1 MASAGHAPLPT
12 PLPSAATIA
21 LIMRAATFC
30 GTGFCQIVALPLAT
44 FADTQ
49 LVEDRERK
57 GGRQEEQATT
67 TAIHLHRQRE
77 RDRERVGG

>member
-1 MASAGHAPLPT
+1 
-12 PLPSAATIA
+12 
-21 LIMRAATFC
+21 MRAATFC

-49 LVEDRERK
+49 LVEDRERE

-67 TAIHLHRQRE
+67 TAIHLHSAEGEGQR
-77 RDRERVGG
+77 RSERVRE